1 MEAEMFSV
9 KRLRKTRYVSTTC
22 KCGGPRA
29 SLKDAYCH
37 SCRAKY
43 MRDHRKREREELK
56 RLRAL
61 TKQQKLEGQT
71 NGQTSEDTC

>member
-1 MEAEMFSV
+1 V

-22 KCGGPRA
+22 KCGAPRA

-37 SCRAKY
+37 DCRAAY
-43 MRDHRKREREELK
+43 MRDHRRRERDELK

-61 TKQQKLEGQT
+61 EQEMGSH
-71 NGQTSEDTC
+71 G